1 MSLRKIYRQIA
12 SPGAI
17 ESPNKTMADNLRRK
31 IRKED
36 SSLNREMTWQKAI
49 LKNKFC
55 YLQLWFAENLL
66 V

>member
-17 ESPNKTMADNLRRK
+17 ESPNKTMEGNLRRK

-36 SSLNREMTWQKAI
+36 SSLI
-49 LKNKFC
+49 GG
-55 YLQLWFAENLL
+55 
-66 V
+66 